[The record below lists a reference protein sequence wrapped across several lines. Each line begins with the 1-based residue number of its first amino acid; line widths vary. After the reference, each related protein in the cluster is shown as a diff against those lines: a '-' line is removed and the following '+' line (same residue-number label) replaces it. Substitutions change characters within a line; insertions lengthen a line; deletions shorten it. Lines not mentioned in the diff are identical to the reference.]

1 MSLFGHFGE
10 VEVLDEDEHP
20 REHAAH
26 LGAVDAG
33 GGDSEHGALPGVLPA
48 DLRDGDVEA
57 IAQPLHDRAHHAALL
72 LERLRTVDVELDHGG
87 PDDHRVA
94 RVSWIS

>member
-1 MSLFGHFGE
+1 MKSEDPGE
-10 VEVLDEDEHP
+10 NS
-20 REHAAH
+20 AN

-33 GGDSEHGALPGVLPA
+33 GRDSEYGALPGVLPA
-48 DLRDGDVEA
+48 DLRHRDVEP

-72 LERLRTVDVELDHGG
+72 LERLGSVDVKLDHGG